1 MRGGAALGRRR
12 GHGLSVRP
20 PVHEDVEPQLK
31 GELVLVDSENNVS
44 REVTVTPSLL
54 ASYKAEYNRFCTDIE
69 SYCSK
74 YQLGYVRTVTDFP
87 FEELVLKVFRQGR
100 FLK

>member
-1 MRGGAALGRRR
+1 M
-12 GHGLSVRP
+12 
-20 PVHEDVEPQLK
+20 
-31 GELVLVDSENNVS
+31 LVDSENNVS
-44 REVTVTPSLL
+44 REITVTPSLL

-69 SYCSK
+69 SYCRK

>member
-1 MRGGAALGRRR
+1 
-12 GHGLSVRP
+12 VDP
-20 PVHEDVEPQLK
+20 DLK

-54 ASYKAEYNRFCTDIE
+54 ASYKAEYQRFCTDIE

>member
-1 MRGGAALGRRR
+1 MIHVA
-12 GHGLSVRP
+12 S
-20 PVHEDVEPQLK
+20 HEEIDPGCR
-31 GELVLVDSENNVS
+31 GELVLVDSESNVS
-44 REVTVTPSLL
+44 REITITPSLL
-54 ASYKAEYNRFCTDIE
+54 TEYRAEFAKFCEEIE
-69 SYCSK
+69 SYCGK